1 MLEIDHVILVVPDL
15 DGGGRQLRS
24 EFGLDSI
31 PGGRHAGHGTGNRIV
46 PLGDTYLELMAV
58 VDPTEAIES
67 PMGQWAAMHTTTDLT
82 PAAVCL
88 RTDDIEPIAA
98 VVGEVPESM
107 SRTRPDGSILA
118 WKLAGLTG
126 MLGQENLP
134 FFIEWLGDPQDH
146 PGATQVDHAADVVGI
161 TEVTIGSPGALSST
175 VADVE
180 GITVASGSGVVR
192 AVIATSNGSITFG

>member
-1 MLEIDHVILVVPDL
+1 MLEIDHVILLAPDL

-46 PLGDTYLELMAV
+46 PLGATYLELMAV
-58 VDPTEAIES
+58 VDPTEAAES
-67 PMGQWAAMHTTTDLT
+67 PMGRWAAMYTTTELT

-98 VVGEVPESM
+98 VLGEIPESM
-107 SRTRPDGSILA
+107 SRTRPDGSILS

-126 MLGQENLP
+126 MLGPENLP
-134 FFIEWLGDPQDH
+134 FFIEWQCEPSDH
-146 PGATQVDHAADVVGI
+146 PGATPVDHAADVVGI
-161 TEVTIGSPGALSST
+161 AEVTIGSPGALSSSI
-175 VADVE
+175 VDVE
-180 GITVASGSGVVR
+180 GITIASGRGVIKT
-192 AVIATSNGSITFG
+192 VISTSNGSITFG